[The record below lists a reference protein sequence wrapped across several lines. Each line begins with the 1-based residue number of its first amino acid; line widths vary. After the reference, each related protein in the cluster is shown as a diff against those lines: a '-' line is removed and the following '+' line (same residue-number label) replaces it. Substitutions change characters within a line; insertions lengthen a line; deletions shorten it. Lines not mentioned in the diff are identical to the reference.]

1 MLRVPWGEVTKEV
14 GRNLACKLTRM
25 KELIPVDAFHAL
37 DVRIGTVVHAAPFEG
52 ARKPAHLLLIDFG
65 PEIGTLKS
73 SAQITER
80 YAPADLLGRQ
90 VAAVVNF
97 PAKQIGPL
105 RSQCLVLGATPEA
118 GGVVLLQPGDAVP
131 NVTPVA

>member
-1 MLRVPWGEVTKEV
+1 MFKKSVTCS
-14 GRNLACKLTRM
+14 RKLSAISER
-25 KELIPVDAFHAL
+25 HA
-37 DVRIGTVVHAAPFEG
+37 E
-52 ARKPAHLLLIDFG
+52 KCHLLLIDFG

-131 NVTPVA
+131 NGTPVA